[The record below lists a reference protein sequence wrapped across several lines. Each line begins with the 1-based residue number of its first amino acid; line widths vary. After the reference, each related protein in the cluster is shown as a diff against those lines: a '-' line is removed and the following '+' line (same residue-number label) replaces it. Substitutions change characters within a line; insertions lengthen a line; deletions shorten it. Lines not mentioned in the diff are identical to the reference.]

1 MYLENKYSNYNYLIE
16 LHDNYAILSTSSHI
30 SGSSGD
36 SDSVNAIANYFDPH
50 YVVPFTYHSEE
61 SFSFN
66 YITTSD
72 NIEDRGDFPKIFIC
86 GFILIFVL
94 IFIINNLSKL
104 FKKGGIF
111 GFN

>member
-1 MYLENKYSNYNYLIE
+1 MYLESDYSNYNHLVE
-16 LHDNYAILSTSSHI
+16 LHDNFAVLSTSSHI
-30 SGSSGD
+30 NGSSGD
-36 SDSVNAIANYFDPH
+36 PDEVNALANYFDPH
-50 YVVPFTYHSEE
+50 YVVPFTYRSEE
-61 SFSFN
+61 TFSFDQ
-66 YITTSD
+66 ITTSD

-86 GFILIFVL
+86 GFIIIFIL